1 MKIDCIIQARMGSS
15 RLPGKV
21 MMKIDKIN
29 TIMFYVVNQLKNSK
43 KINRI
48 IIATTNLEED
58 DIIANYA
65 KTMKVDLFRGD
76 AFDVLDRYYQ
86 CAKNFSSEI
95 IVRITADNPLI
106 DPGIVDDVVEQ
117 FIKNSFDYVSNA
129 KPRTFPY
136 GTEVEVFS
144 FQALEK
150 AWNNAKK
157 PSEREHVTPY
167 FHNNKNQFKI
177 FSVKFS
183 EDLSYLRWTVDRKND
198 LKFVRKIVSEI
209 KKRPILMTDIIKL
222 ISKNPDI
229 TSINKANIPD

>member
-1 MKIDCIIQARMGSS
+1 
-15 RLPGKV
+15 
-21 MMKIDKIN
+21 
-29 TIMFYVVNQLKNSK
+29 MFYVVNQLKNSK

-117 FIKNSFDYVSNA
+117 FIKNSFQ
-129 KPRTFPY
+129 R
-136 GTEVEVFS
+136 
-144 FQALEK
+144 
-150 AWNNAKK
+150 
-157 PSEREHVTPY
+157 
-167 FHNNKNQFKI
+167 
-177 FSVKFS
+177 
-183 EDLSYLRWTVDRKND
+183 
-198 LKFVRKIVSEI
+198 
-209 KKRPILMTDIIKL
+209 
-222 ISKNPDI
+222 
-229 TSINKANIPD
+229 

>member
-76 AFDVLDRYYQ
+76 ALDVLDRYYQ
-86 CAKNFSSEI
+86 CAKNFSSAI

-106 DPGIVDDVVEQ
+106 DPNIVDDVVEQ
-117 FIKNSFDYVSNA
+117 FMKNSFDYVSNA

-177 FSVKFS
+177 FSVKLS

-229 TSINKANIPD
+229 TIK

>member
-76 AFDVLDRYYQ
+76 ALDVLDRYYQ
-86 CAKNFSSEI
+86 CAKNFSSAI

-106 DPGIVDDVVEQ
+106 DPNIVDDVVEQ
-117 FIKNSFDYVSNA
+117 FMKNSFDYVS
-129 KPRTFPY
+129 R
-136 GTEVEVFS
+136 
-144 FQALEK
+144 
-150 AWNNAKK
+150 
-157 PSEREHVTPY
+157 
-167 FHNNKNQFKI
+167 
-177 FSVKFS
+177 
-183 EDLSYLRWTVDRKND
+183 
-198 LKFVRKIVSEI
+198 
-209 KKRPILMTDIIKL
+209 
-222 ISKNPDI
+222 
-229 TSINKANIPD
+229 

>member
-1 MKIDCIIQARMGSS
+1 MGSS

-21 MMKIDKIN
+21 MMKLDQPN
-29 TIMFYVVNQLKNSK
+29 TILFYVVNQLKHSK

-48 IIATTNLEED
+48 IVATTNQTED
-58 DIIANYA
+58 DIISSHA
-65 KTMKVDLFRGD
+65 KIMKVNLFRGN
-76 AFDVLDRYYQ
+76 ALDVLDRYYQ
-86 CAKNFSSEI
+86 CAKNFSSQT

-106 DPGIVDDVVEQ
+106 DPIIVDSVIEQ
-117 FIKNSFDYVSNA
+117 FIKNSFDYISNA

-144 FQALEK
+144 FHALKK

-167 FHNNKNQFKI
+167 FHNQKKKFKI
-177 FSVKFS
+177 SNITHS
-183 EDLSYLRWTVDRKND
+183 ENISYLRWTVDREND
-198 LKFVRKIVSEI
+198 LKFVRKIVSKI

-222 ISKNPDI
+222 ISNDPTI
-229 TSINKANIPD
+229 TNINKNGIPDE

>member
-1 MKIDCIIQARMGSS
+1 MGSS

-21 MMKIDKIN
+21 MMKLDQTN
-29 TIMFYVVNQLKNSK
+29 TILFYVVNQLKHSK

-48 IIATTNLEED
+48 IVATTNQTED
-58 DIIANYA
+58 DIISSHA
-65 KTMKVDLFRGD
+65 KIMKVNLLDRFRGN
-76 AFDVLDRYYQ
+76 ALDVLDRYYQ
-86 CAKNFSSEI
+86 CAKNFSSQT

-106 DPGIVDDVVEQ
+106 DPIIVDSVIEQ
-117 FIKNSFDYVSNA
+117 FIKNSFDYISNA

-144 FQALEK
+144 FHALKK

-167 FHNNKNQFKI
+167 FHNQKKKFKI
-177 FSVKFS
+177 SNITHS
-183 EDLSYLRWTVDRKND
+183 ENISYLRWTVDREND
-198 LKFVRKIVSEI
+198 LKFVRKIVSKI

-222 ISKNPDI
+222 ISNDPTI
-229 TSINKANIPD
+229 TNINKNGIPDE

>member
-1 MKIDCIIQARMGSS
+1 
-15 RLPGKV
+15 
-21 MMKIDKIN
+21 
-29 TIMFYVVNQLKNSK
+29 MFYVVNQLKNSK